1 MKEKIKKFLTE
12 NGRTAILI
20 LFLLELLISIFI
32 TPNQYDDDFFIEKA
46 TGNIISFVGSRY
58 YDWTSRVLI
67 EFLLCS
73 VLKISKYLWIL
84 LEAIMVAI
92 CGYSISKV
100 FIKDNK
106 NENNFILLF
115 MVLIYPLNV
124 MASAGWAAT
133 TVNYMW
139 PLAMCLYSLIP
150 IRKIWDN
157 EKIKPHEF
165 ILCTLA
171 LLFAGN
177 QEQTCAILAGTY
189 ILFTIF
195 MIIRDKKIHP
205 YIIIQDILIIASLVF
220 ILTCPGNYV
229 RNNQEIVES
238 FKDLGTL
245 NILDKIS
252 LGLTSTIGL
261 LVGKGNLVYTL
272 LTFLIVV
279 YIFLNHK
286 EKLYRVIALVPFI
299 SAITLKYLM
308 YISYLTFP
316 YIGSLQELLVEE
328 QVMLTAITS
337 NNLTYTIPL
346 ILAFA
351 NFICIELS
359 LFIIFNNLK
368 DNVAALIFLVG
379 LASRL
384 IIGFSPTIWSS
395 AERTMIFFE
404 FAMIIVS
411 ILIWQELIKKND
423 KTDKK
428 ILKRVGLTIK
438 IAGIMQYINV
448 CLCVMF
454 TQK

>member
-238 FKDLGTL
+238 FKDIGTL

-261 LVGKGNLVYTL
+261 LVGKTMVRFSNL
-272 LTFLIVV
+272 IEE
-279 YIFLNHK
+279 LN
-286 EKLYRVIALVPFI
+286 I
-299 SAITLKYLM
+299 
-308 YISYLTFP
+308 
-316 YIGSLQELLVEE
+316 
-328 QVMLTAITS
+328 
-337 NNLTYTIPL
+337 
-346 ILAFA
+346 
-351 NFICIELS
+351 
-359 LFIIFNNLK
+359 
-368 DNVAALIFLVG
+368 D
-379 LASRL
+379 
-384 IIGFSPTIWSS
+384 FS
-395 AERTMIFFE
+395 E
-404 FAMIIVS
+404 
-411 ILIWQELIKKND
+411 
-423 KTDKK
+423 
-428 ILKRVGLTIK
+428 
-438 IAGIMQYINV
+438 
-448 CLCVMF
+448 
-454 TQK
+454 